1 MRLAIELVNADDDLS
16 PRDPSLQ
23 AEFKNFSAKLSAA
36 KIDYNQRSIVFDGGG
51 ALGYPLG
58 QFILDFTTIIQPTL
72 TAAVAGWFL
81 SRKGRKVS
89 MTLDNGEKFEA
100 SSPEE
105 MRKIIEMYNAIRE
118 GRPPRIDNDSSNPDS
133 GGR

>member
-1 MRLAIELVNADDDLS
+1 MRLTIELVNADEDLS

-23 AEFKNFSAKLSAA
+23 AQFNNFSSKLSAA
-36 KIDYNQRSIVFDGGG
+36 KIPYNQRGIAFDGGA

-58 QFILDFTTIIQPTL
+58 QFILDFTTAIQPIL
-72 TAAVAGWFL
+72 TAAVASWFL

-105 MRKIIEMYNAIRE
+105 MRKLIEMYYAIRE
-118 GRPPRIDNDSSNPDS
+118 GRPPRIDSDSSNPDS